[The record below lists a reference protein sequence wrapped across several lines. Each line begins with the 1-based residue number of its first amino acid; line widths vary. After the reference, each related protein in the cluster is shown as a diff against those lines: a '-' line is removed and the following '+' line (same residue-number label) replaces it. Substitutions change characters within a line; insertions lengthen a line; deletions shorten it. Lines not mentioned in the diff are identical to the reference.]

1 MVTRKSNSRLCNI
14 CNITYYVFL
23 LKDAAKLLILADYY
37 KYLGY
42 SASICDEWAD
52 TKGNEDCFKM
62 RLKLGISG
70 QPLGYKRTAV

>member
-1 MVTRKSNSRLCNI
+1 
-14 CNITYYVFL
+14 L

-42 SASICDEWAD
+42 SASICDERAD

-70 QPLGYKRTAV
+70 QLCGYRGTMVERAFSPCEP